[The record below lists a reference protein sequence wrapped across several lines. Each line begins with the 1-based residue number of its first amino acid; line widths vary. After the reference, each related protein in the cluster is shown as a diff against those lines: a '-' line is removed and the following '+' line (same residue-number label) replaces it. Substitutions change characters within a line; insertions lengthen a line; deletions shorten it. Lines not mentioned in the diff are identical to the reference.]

1 MHPVKAYI
9 IFIICIQPIEELYT
23 CNHPNTIDNN
33 QQLVCN
39 WTDQDFRVNKYGDRV
54 LKKENNNDNFI
65 KAYYRKKYWSNNV
78 KNR

>member
-1 MHPVKAYI
+1 MQVLESYFMALVL
-9 IFIICIQPIEELYT
+9 FQPIEELYT

-33 QQLVCN
+33 QQLLCN

-54 LKKENNNDNFI
+54 LKKQNNNDNFI

-78 KNR
+78 KDR